1 MRLRQQP
8 GEMGPLGQIGQIDTV
23 ADSQQ
28 LDADG
33 QIVRAVVDVAVQSDT
48 AMLCTR
54 WSSRTYS

>member
-8 GEMGPLGQIGQIDTV
+8 GEIGQIDTV

-33 QIVRAVVDVAVQSDT
+33 QVVRAVVDVAVQIDT